1 MKPKSMALGN
11 TLTLLKQVHGFQPPE
26 SDEWR
31 YTERQDNRLSGRPRK
46 IVRVTS
52 THVLLDTDGSMSALG
67 YPKKTEYTEKGDT
80 FTITTVIEKGNGSN
94 FGCSNQMTY
103 RWSAP

>member
-11 TLTLLKQVHGFQPPE
+11 TLTLLKQVHGNQPPE
-26 SDEWR
+26 SDEWQ
-31 YTERQDNRLSGRPRK
+31 YSERQGNRLIGKPRK
-46 IVRVTS
+46 IAQVTS

-67 YPKKTEYTEKGDT
+67 YPKKTEYTEEGDT
-80 FTITTVIEKGNGSN
+80 FTITTVMEKGNGSN